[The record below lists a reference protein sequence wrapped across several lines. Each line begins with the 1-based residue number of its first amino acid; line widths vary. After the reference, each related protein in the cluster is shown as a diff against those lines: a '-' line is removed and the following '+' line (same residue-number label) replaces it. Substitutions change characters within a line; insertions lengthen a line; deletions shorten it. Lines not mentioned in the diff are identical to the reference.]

1 MTSHPRAELKLYFDY
16 KSPFAYVAAEPAFQ
30 LAEDYCVDLRWLP
43 FQLRL
48 KGPGE
53 RSTYSEWKA
62 RYSYMD
68 ARRWANRRG
77 GFTIRGPKK
86 VYDSSPALIGA
97 FYAEQANV
105 FREYTLAVYSRFFEH
120 RLEIDEV
127 EQIAALLG
135 ELGADAAAFPV
146 WARGEGARRLAA
158 SIDEAHADHVFGV
171 PLFLFDGEAFWGHD
185 RMPLLEE
192 RLAAAD
198 LRRGGGRVRIG

>member
-1 MTSHPRAELKLYFDY
+1 MTAPARAELKVYFDY
-16 KSPFAYVAAEPAFQ
+16 KSPFAYVAAAPTFQ
-30 LAEDYCVDLRWLP
+30 LAETYCVDLRWLP

-68 ARRWANRRG
+68 ARRWANQRG

-97 FYAEQANV
+97 FYAAQADV

-127 EQIAALLG
+127 EQIAALLA
-135 ELGADAAAFPV
+135 ELGADAAAFPA
-146 WARGEGARRLAA
+146 WARGEGGRCLAA

-171 PLFLFDGEAFWGHD
+171 PLFIFAGESFWGHD

-192 RLAAAD
+192 RLVAAN
-198 LRRGGGRVRIG
+198 LRGEGGRVRVG